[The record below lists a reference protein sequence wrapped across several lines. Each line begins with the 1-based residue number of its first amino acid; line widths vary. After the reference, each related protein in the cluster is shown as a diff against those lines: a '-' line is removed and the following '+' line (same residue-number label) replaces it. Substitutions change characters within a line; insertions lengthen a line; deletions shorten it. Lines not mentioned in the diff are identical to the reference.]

1 METTVTNVMNTQ
13 DQTTGQANDLAKQQQ
28 HCAPEPRWAAV
39 IDDQYIPM
47 PRRRLKV
54 RVLLEQVDAKLGEV
68 LVRDL
73 DSEHDVALHYEQ
85 EIDLVE
91 GNVFYVVPECD
102 APKPTGGHA
111 PPKLVFVVD
120 DRPEETLRADQ
131 TGRTLRDTFGLTPEV
146 LLFRDYQSPH
156 DKPIGL
162 EDVMR
167 FEDGPVFYTR
177 RHKPHVVTITIN
189 GKAYELHQEKAS
201 VKELKQLAGIPL
213 ADVLV
218 KIVNGQMVPLD
229 DNAVVELHCGEVF
242 VSHPRDNASS

>member
-1 METTVTNVMNTQ
+1 MTTQTKVM
-13 DQTTGQANDLAKQQQ
+13 GQANDLAKPEQP
-28 HCAPEPRWAAV
+28 CAAEAKWAAV
-39 IDDQYIPM
+39 IDDQNIPA
-47 PRRRLKV
+47 PRRHLKV
-54 RVLLEQVDAKLGEV
+54 QVLLEQANAKPGEV

-73 DSEHDVALHYEQ
+73 NSEHDVALQPEQ
-85 EIDLVE
+85 EIDLAE
-91 GNVFYVVPECD
+91 GNVFYVVPGCEV
-102 APKPTGGHA
+102 PKPASGHA
-111 PPKLVFVVD
+111 PAKLAFVVD
-120 DRPEETLRADQ
+120 DRPEETPRANE
-131 TGRTLRDTFGLTPEV
+131 TGRTLRDLFGLAPEV

-156 DKPIGL
+156 DQPIGL
-162 EDVMR
+162 DDVVR

-177 RHKPHVVTITIN
+177 RHKPFTVTITIN

-201 VKELKQLAGIPL
+201 VVELKKLAGIPL